1 MLYRIRHTTEYVYAS
16 RVSHCYNMA
25 HVTPRNTPRQECL
38 SSRVDVLP
46 GATYSST
53 RTDYFGNSAY
63 HFEIQK
69 PHKKLVITS
78 VSEVRTG
85 VQAAAPDLEFGI
97 SCKDAREAMQ
107 ALAGSAETLFAREY
121 LMDSAMIKATPE
133 LAEFAADL
141 FTDDKPLLTAV
152 MELTSR
158 IFNDFEYSPAST
170 TIATPLA
177 DVLANRKG
185 VCQDFAH
192 LQIAI
197 LRSLGFAARYV
208 SGYLETLPPPGQVK
222 MVGADATHAWL
233 AVYVPD
239 EGWFEYDPTNNCMAH
254 EQHVVTAWGRDF
266 YDVTPLCGVIYGG
279 GQNPVLRVAVDV
291 TRLG

>member
-25 HVTPRNTPRQECL
+25 HVTPRTSRRQQCL

-46 GATYSST
+46 TANFSSQ
-53 RTDYFGNSAY
+53 RTDYFGNQAY

-78 VSEVRTG
+78 TSDVRTES
-85 VQAAAPDLEFGI
+85 QAYAPDLDLGI
-97 SCKDAREAMQ
+97 SCRDARLAMQ
-107 ALAGSAETLFAREY
+107 SSRDPEVLLAREF
-121 LMDSAMIKATPE
+121 LMDSAMIKSAPE
-133 LAEFAADL
+133 LADFARDL
-141 FTDDKPLLTAV
+141 FTDDKPLLSAV

-158 IFNDFEYSPAST
+158 IFTDFEYSPAST
-170 TIATPLA
+170 TIATPLQE
-177 DVLANRKG
+177 VMANRKG

-208 SGYLETLPPPGQVK
+208 SGYLETLPPPGQEK
-222 MVGADATHAWL
+222 LVGADATHAWL
-233 AVYVPD
+233 SVYVPG

-254 EQHVVTAWGRDF
+254 EQHIITAWGRDF

-291 TRLG
+291 TRMG